1 MNYIG
6 NIIKKY
12 RNIIEMSRKELAKN
26 ICSEKYVYLIERGN
40 RTPSSQIC
48 KQFGDR
54 MGVDLFKYYEYLS
67 CKNPI
72 AVEAT
77 ITRFNKCRREN
88 DMEALKK
95 VTDEALT
102 LPDFQKIPWAY
113 EIENNRLS
121 YMTFK
126 ERRCH
131 EVIKATKNILKNLEE
146 DYQEDITTARFYVI
160 LSTCYQMLM
169 DIEQARK
176 AVRSAEEIISSKQ
189 HILKYANTVVA
200 VKINKLTLHY
210 ISNELDDVINEGH
223 KLNQYQV
230 ETSSYELGHHGLFY
244 LAYAYY
250 QKGLEDVGIMWF
262 QKALYATLIR
272 YKATDVFYLSG
283 YGIFKVLIDDD
294 RVPRELVSQFKKKY
308 NMT

>member
-6 NIIKKY
+6 NIIKEY
-12 RNIIEMSRKELAKN
+12 RNLIGMSRKGLAKN
-26 ICSEKYVYLIERGN
+26 ICSEKYVYLIEKGN
-40 RTPSSQIC
+40 RTPSSLIC

-77 ITRFNKCRREN
+77 ITCFNKCRREN

-95 VTDEALT
+95 ATDDALT
-102 LPDFQKIPWAY
+102 LPDFQKIPWVY

-126 ERRCH
+126 EQRCH
-131 EVIKATKNILKNLEE
+131 EVIKTIKNTLNNLEE
-146 DYQEDITTARFYVI
+146 AYKEDITTARFYVI

-169 DIEQARK
+169 DIEQAKK

-189 HILKYANTVVA
+189 NILKYTYAVIA

-210 ISNELDDVINEGH
+210 ISGELDDVIDEGH

-272 YKATDVFYLSG
+272 YKATDVFYLAG
-283 YGIFKVLIDDD
+283 YAMFRVLIDDV
-294 RVPRELVSQFKKKY
+294 RMPSELVSQFKKKY
-308 NMT
+308 NIT